1 MATTIRQS
9 NIDFTN
15 IKSDPI
21 FMVNGKFSKSD
32 HNDGT
37 AHFDTTLTESD
48 IAKSFNSIEIDW
60 NGARLPNGD
69 PSTGQQKVINTTGEL
84 MKQID
89 DMQKEIY
96 VLSAMLIADLR
107 SKNR

>member
-1 MATTIRQS
+1 MATITQNGIEFTNVQNS
-9 NIDFTN
+9 NIYAAGGKYSISLND
-15 IKSDPI
+15 DG
-21 FMVNGKFSKSD
+21 NGK
-32 HNDGT
+32 
-37 AHFDTTLTESD
+37 FDTTLTGAE
-48 IAKSFNSIEIDW
+48 ITKSFNSIEIDW

-96 VLSAMLIADLR
+96 VLTAAVIALA
-107 SKNR
+107 SN